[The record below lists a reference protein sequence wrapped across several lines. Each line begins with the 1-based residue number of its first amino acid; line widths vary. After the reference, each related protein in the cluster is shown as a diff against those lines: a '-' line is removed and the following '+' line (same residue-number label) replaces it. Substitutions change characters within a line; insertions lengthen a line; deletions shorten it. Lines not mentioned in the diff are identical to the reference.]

1 MQISAFPLSV
11 SLSYNLTCLS
21 QQEYEVWEAA
31 YMPWSGLCSFH
42 NWDVLVKDCFPFT
55 LESFNSDFNREKAM
69 KADSKWENSRMRK
82 EEK

>member
-1 MQISAFPLSV
+1 M
-11 SLSYNLTCLS
+11 
-21 QQEYEVWEAA
+21 VWI
-31 YMPWSGLCSFH
+31 CSFH
-42 NWDVLVKDCFPFT
+42 NWGVLVKDCFPFT